1 MISPQSIRACLPLRW
16 AKWTV
21 SRLNSPVCKAS
32 GLFVCCSTGA
42 SFDRVEMAMLSP
54 ADDLKIVWSSVSSA
68 RSKHCTLLRKK
79 SRCFGL
85 IIVCQ
90 LCNFFFPRLQET
102 QKTGYT
108 LGDLEVMAALVITN
122 KKTNWFLDS
131 WTTSKEKVSRN
142 IHFLEISLSGKGDP
156 KSSPKSPGR
165 KRTGRESS
173 LFFEFTRKYCQHTHW
188 TSCTANY

>member
-1 MISPQSIRACLPLRW
+1 
-16 AKWTV
+16 
-21 SRLNSPVCKAS
+21 
-32 GLFVCCSTGA
+32 
-42 SFDRVEMAMLSP
+42 MLSP

-68 RSKHCTLLRKK
+68 RSKHFTLLRKK

-131 WTTSKEKVSRN
+131 
-142 IHFLEISLSGKGDP
+142 
-156 KSSPKSPGR
+156 
-165 KRTGRESS
+165 
-173 LFFEFTRKYCQHTHW
+173 
-188 TSCTANY
+188 